1 MLKIYTGNFGNI
13 KLTTNDAEGFPVAPD
28 FNIAPT
34 VKLIDPDTNQIVV
47 QASAVPI
54 SVDYP
59 GEYEYVINSQ
69 YLQTDRVFK
78 IEWTYSVDGVSL
90 RETDYIYVVTP
101 YVTIDEIT
109 EELGYSMRS
118 EDPNYQPY
126 EKIQSAERMARMM
139 IDAELGFSLKK
150 EQKTITAY
158 GSGADVLSFPERI
171 ISISSIT
178 ENDELVIDNTSNY
191 NIFGFDVEITETN
204 HGIRVVPP
212 NPGDDIDEQEE
223 FDYTGL
229 TRGRFRNGYR
239 YEINGVFGYS
249 YIPQEIKQCMYLLI
263 NDILCT
269 DSAWRNKY
277 VKKINSGQM
286 SVELSSLAY
295 NGTGNAMVD
304 AILQKFK
311 IIQAVII

>member
-1 MLKIYTGNFGNI
+1 MLKLYTGNFGNI

-28 FNIAPT
+28 FNASPI

-47 QASAVPI
+47 FSSATLVDQ
-54 SVDYP
+54 DYP
-59 GEYEYVINSQ
+59 GEYEYIVPPQ
-69 YLQTDRVFK
+69 YLQFDRVFK
-78 IEWTYSVDGVSL
+78 VEWEYTVNSAL
-90 RETDYIYVVTP
+90 IKETDYIYVVTP
-101 YVTIDEIT
+101 YVTIDEIM

-139 IDAELGFSLKK
+139 IDTELGFSLKK
-150 EQKTITAY
+150 EEKTITVY
-158 GSGADVLSFPERI
+158 GSGADALSFPERI
-171 ISISSIT
+171 ISISSIK
-178 ENDELVIDNTSNY
+178 ENDELVIDNSTNY
-191 NIFGFDVEITETN
+191 NIFGFEVEITETN
-204 HGIRVVPP
+204 HGIRIVPS

-229 TRGRFRNGYR
+229 SKGRFRNGYR
-239 YEINGVFGYS
+239 YEITGTFGYS
-249 YIPQEIKQCMYLLI
+249 YVPQEIKQCMYLLI

-269 DSAWRNKY
+269 DGAWRSKY

-295 NGTGNAMVD
+295 NGTGNAIVD
-304 AILQKFK
+304 SLLQQFK